1 MSNLSELLPSG
12 GGQNV
17 VEFTADGAI
26 SSGTAVAL
34 TSAGKAKAISAS
46 ANPQVVGSTTA
57 FDTNQTDQV
66 AITYDSTNQ
75 KVVVVYRDTSNSN
88 YPTAIVGTVSGDTIS
103 FGTAVVIQSTSSY
116 YSAATFDSGNGKVVV
131 SYKNASFFG
140 HGMAAVG
147 TVSGTSISF
156 GTPVNYINTGGHAST
171 EYINLAYDS
180 ANGKIVIAY
189 QDYANSFYGTAIV
202 GTVSGTSI
210 SFGSEVVFNSG
221 NSQDINIAYDTASEK
236 VVICYRDSS
245 NGSYGT
251 AIVGTVSGTSISF
264 GSEVVF
270 ESAITTNCG
279 ITYDSKNQK
288 VVIGYQDFGN
298 SNYGTAIVGT
308 VSGTSISFGSPT
320 VFEAA
325 STSQI
330 SLAYD
335 SNTES
340 IVCGYKDGGNSNYG
354 TFAVGKVSGTS
365 ISFTTPT
372 VFETGDIGSALDY
385 TRVWTTYDSANQR
398 VVAAYVEPNDGS
410 AQPFDGLAFTI
421 KPVGSNKSD
430 FIGLASA
437 AISDTAAGDINV
449 KGGINEAQS
458 GLTIG
463 SNYYI
468 QNDGSLSTTSSD
480 VLVGKA
486 ISATTINMADL

>member
-17 VEFTADGAI
+17 VEFTADGSI
-26 SSGTAVAL
+26 SSGAAVAL

-88 YPTAIVGTVSGDTIS
+88 YPTAVVGTVSGDTIS
-103 FGTAVVIQSTSSY
+103 FGTAVVIESIWSY
-116 YSAATFDSGNGKVVV
+116 YSAATFDSGSGKVVA
-131 SYKNASFFG
+131 SYKTNAFG
-140 HGMAAVG
+140 QGAAAVG

-156 GTPVNYINTGGHAST
+156 GSPVVYNSGANT
-171 EYINLAYDS
+171 EYINLTYDS
-180 ANGKIVIAY
+180 ANERIVIAF
-189 QDYANSFYGTAIV
+189 QDYANSSYGTAIV

-221 NSQDINIAYDTASEK
+221 NTQDISITYDTASEK
-236 VVICYRDSS
+236 VVICYRDTGGS
-245 NGSYGT
+245 SYGR

-264 GSEVVF
+264 GSEVAF

-279 ITYDSKNQK
+279 ITYDSANQK

-298 SNYGTAIVGT
+298 SSYGTAIVGT

-325 STSQI
+325 TTSQI

-372 VFETGDIGSALDY
+372 VFEAGDIGSSLDY
-385 TRVWTTYDSANQR
+385 SRVWTTYDSANQR

-421 KPVGSNKSD
+421 RPVGSNKSD

-437 AISDTAAGDINV
+437 AISDTASGDINV

-458 GLTIG
+458 SLTIG
-463 SNYYI
+463 SDYYV
-468 QNDGSLSTTSSD
+468 QDDGSLSTTTSS
-480 VLVGKA
+480 VKVGQA
-486 ISATTINMADL
+486 ISATTINMMDLT